1 MTCIPPWPPS
11 GKVWSVSK
19 SWVCSLHGWSFA
31 WSTILRW
38 SVFHCFSSPWSIA
51 RSTWHISGSQP
62 ASWQLLHLPIDP
74 LLSICPIQDRLLL
87 PPVPLNHCVCLV
99 QPLGWTSAMNRTCPP
114 SISPH
119 KGLFYSKEWVETKPT
134 SFQHHLTPSQQ
145 TLLCN
150 KWQRELSATLK
161 VKTETQI
168 PFGSCYNLWL
178 PGLTGL
184 AEERTGIYMGWY
196 WAVMSSSFLALT
208 TL

>member
-114 SISPH
+114 ASP
-119 KGLFYSKEWVETKPT
+119 
-134 SFQHHLTPSQQ
+134 LTRACS
-145 TLLCN
+145 
-150 KWQRELSATLK
+150 TLK
-161 VKTETQI
+161 NELRPSLPPSSTTWPHHNK
-168 PFGSCYNLWL
+168 PCYATNDK
-178 PGLTGL
+178 
-184 AEERTGIYMGWY
+184 E
-196 WAVMSSSFLALT
+196 SSVQP
-208 TL
+208 